1 MVMVLAIDLSHNH
14 FSSGIPSALASC
26 TALEYLNLSWNAF
39 EGPIPASLAKL
50 KNLQDMDFSF
60 NNLSGTIPVALQDM
74 TMLHHLNLSSNS
86 LTGEVPKGGVFSDL
100 GTSAVAGNLGL
111 CGAWINLPPCPNFK
125 SKHKGLS
132 VSHKVTIV
140 VLISIVILI
149 LCFLLLAF
157 SYKWR
162 YKRQSISTDNVDDSV
177 SSETDSADQS
187 TLDLHV
193 EPTRISYEQLVSA
206 THGFSEAN
214 LLGRGG
220 FGSVYKGTLYN
231 GTHIA
236 VKVLNFQD
244 KNAHKSFITECN
256 ALKRVRHRNV
266 IKVITVCSNPV
277 LKALVLP
284 FMSNGSLDRW
294 LYLDGGDEC
303 KLNLND
309 RLTIALGIAQG
320 MEYLHHYCFVQVIHC
335 DLKPSNVLMGD
346 DITPYVADFGIAKVV
361 FGDSLDSLASTNALQ
376 GSFGYMA
383 PGTGFS
389 HSYLYITLNSFYILH
404 QYIK

>member
-26 TALEYLNLSWNAF
+26 TALEYLNISWSVF
-39 EGPIPASLAKL
+39 ESPIPASLATL

-74 TMLHHLNLSSNS
+74 KMLHHLNLSSNR
-86 LTGEVPKGGVFSDL
+86 LTGEVPKGGGFSDL
-100 GTSAVAGNLGL
+100 GNSAVAGNPGL
-111 CGAWINLPPCPNFK
+111 YGTWINLPPCPNFK

-132 VSHKVTIV
+132 VSHKVTIA

-149 LCFLLLAF
+149 LCFLSLAF

-162 YKRQSISTDNVDDSV
+162 FKRQSISTDNVEDSV
-177 SSETDSADQS
+177 SSETDSGDQS

-206 THGFSEAN
+206 T
-214 LLGRGG
+214 LLGRGR

-266 IKVITVCSNPV
+266 IKFITACSNPV
-277 LKALVLP
+277 LKALLLP

-294 LYLDGGDEC
+294 LHPDGGDEC
-303 KLNLND
+303 KLDLND

-320 MEYLHHYCFVQVIHC
+320 MEYLHHYCFVQVIH
-335 DLKPSNVLMGD
+335 V
-346 DITPYVADFGIAKVV
+346 T
-361 FGDSLDSLASTNALQ
+361 
-376 GSFGYMA
+376 
-383 PGTGFS
+383 
-389 HSYLYITLNSFYILH
+389 
-404 QYIK
+404 